1 MLGAKFLRYRVALRA
16 QLGWALM
23 RRGFTKY
30 WSLSLVWSC
39 VNIHTLNLAWE
50 FIVMYEL
57 LTVAVPLV
65 CITSIITLA
74 EINHRL
80 QVCYQIIDALK

>member
-1 MLGAKFLRYRVALRA
+1 M
-16 QLGWALM
+16 
-23 RRGFTKY
+23 
-30 WSLSLVWSC
+30 WSC

-80 QVCYQIIDALK
+80 QVCYQIIDALR